1 MQLNPQIIRQSIEN
15 LKVQF
20 PHLLKDEEAWLTT
33 LESETDTDALLSD
46 LVRRIDDTKAMLIGT
61 KDRREELKAR
71 EDRFEQRI
79 EAIRA
84 LLFKIMDAAELT
96 KRELPLATLSIRAGQ
111 PQLVGDADPE
121 SVSPE
126 YRKVSVALDRTA
138 IKDALKT
145 GQTVPGFQLSN
156 SQPSL
161 TIRIK

>member
-1 MQLNPQIIRQSIEN
+1 MLNSQIIRQSIEN
-15 LKVQF
+15 LKAQF
-20 PHLLKDEEAWLTT
+20 PHLIEDEEAWLAT

-46 LVRRIDDTKAMLIGT
+46 LVRRIDDTKAMLVGT
-61 KDRREELKAR
+61 KERREELKAR

-79 EAIRA
+79 EALRG
-84 LLFKIMDAAELT
+84 LLFKLMDAAELT

-111 PQLVGDADPE
+111 QQLVGDADPE

-126 YRKVSVALDRTA
+126 YRKVSIALDRTA
-138 IKDALKT
+138 IKDALKI
-145 GQTVPGFQLSN
+145 GQTVPGFSLSN

>member
-1 MQLNPQIIRQSIEN
+1 MQLNPQVVRQQIEN

-20 PHLLKDEEAWLTT
+20 PDLIEDEESWLAS
-33 LESETDTDALLSD
+33 LESETETDEFLTS

-61 KDRREELKAR
+61 KDRRDELKAR

-79 EAIRA
+79 EALRGLA
-84 LLFKIMDAAELT
+84 FKIMDAAELT
-96 KRELPLATLSIRAGQ
+96 KRELPDATLSIRKGQ
-111 PQLVGDADPE
+111 PQLIGDADPE
-121 SVSPE
+121 SVDPE
-126 YRKVSVALDRTA
+126 YRKVSVSLDRTK

-145 GQTVPGFQLSN
+145 GQTVPGFTLSN